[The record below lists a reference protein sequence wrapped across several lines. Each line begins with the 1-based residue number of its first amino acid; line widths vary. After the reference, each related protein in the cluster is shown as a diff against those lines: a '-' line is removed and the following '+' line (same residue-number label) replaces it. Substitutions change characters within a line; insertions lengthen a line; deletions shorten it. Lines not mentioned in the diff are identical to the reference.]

1 MRYIIAIC
9 LLFLVSCEINND
21 PAPVNYYFGGG
32 VYVVNE
38 GNFNK
43 GNGSLSLFSYDSLKI
58 FNDLFSSTNARPLGD
73 VPNSMVVNSDKAYI
87 IVNNSG
93 KIEVINIQTLKS
105 VGAITGL
112 KSPRN
117 MAVFNGTKA
126 FVTSLYSDSLTIL
139 DLNSNTISGY
149 IDMGGTTEAIIVAGS
164 NAYISNW
171 VGGNTVKVVSTLT
184 NKIVN
189 TITVGSEPE
198 SMVID
203 RNNRLWVL
211 CPGGWQRSTFA
222 ELDVINIKTGIVE
235 NKYLFPALQN
245 SPSCLKIDAIGQT
258 LYYIDK
264 GVWKMDI
271 NAASL
276 PQQPLIVESG
286 NAYFYKI
293 AVNPV
298 NSDILVTDAGDFTH
312 NGYLSVYKNDGTPFY
327 RNTAGIIPGSMAF
340 HLSINSF

>member
-1 MRYIIAIC
+1 M
-9 LLFLVSCEINND
+9 NND
-21 PAPVNYYFGGG
+21 LPPVNYYFGGG

-58 FNDLFSSTNARPLGD
+58 FNNLFTSTNNRPLGD
-73 VPNSMVVNSDKAYI
+73 VPNSMTVNSDKAYI

-105 VGAITGL
+105 TGVITGL

-117 MAVFNGTKA
+117 MAVFNGNKA
-126 FVTSLYSDSLTIL
+126 YVTSLYSDSLTIV
-139 DLNSNTISGY
+139 DLNTNAISGY
-149 IDMGGTTEAIIVAGS
+149 INLEGTSEAIIIAGS
-164 NAYISNW
+164 NAYVSNW
-171 VGGNTVKVVSTLT
+171 VGGKTVKVISTLT
-184 NKIVN
+184 NKVVN

-203 RNNRLWVL
+203 KYNRLWVL
-211 CPGGWQRSTFA
+211 CPGGWQRNTNA
-222 ELDVINIKTGIVE
+222 ELDVINLKTGLVE

-245 SPSCLKIDAIGQT
+245 SPSCLKIDALGQT
-258 LYYIDK
+258 LYYIDN
-264 GVWKMDI
+264 GVWKMDV
-271 NAASL
+271 NASSL
-276 PQQPLIVESG
+276 PVQPLIPQSN

-312 NGYLSVYKNDGTPFY
+312 DGFLSVYKNDGTPFY
-327 RNTAGIIPGSMAF
+327 RNSAGIIPGSMAF